1 MTFFFPPWLSY
12 KNIWAGIGGCH
23 FAFLS
28 NTDTQ
33 PQTMTYQKSD
43 YREEF
48 TPISSQRWDS
58 NLVSLGIWA
67 MNLDHWVMQLNL
79 NTSQCLLLYV
89 SLWRWNAQGQLFR
102 AHCKNIL
109 TNSIEL
115 GGSLQILYLK
125 KPTQNYYFSRSVKNH
140 MKGNEDKCH
149 VHFP

>member
-1 MTFFFPPWLSY
+1 MLSSLTLTPNHKQWLI
-12 KNIWAGIGGCH
+12 KRAI
-23 FAFLS
+23 
-28 NTDTQ
+28 TV
-33 PQTMTYQKSD
+33 KSSLLQAARD
-43 YREEF
+43 GTRTWYLLASELWILTTELC
-48 TPISSQRWDS
+48 
-58 NLVSLGIWA
+58 NL
-67 MNLDHWVMQLNL
+67 NQ

-109 TNSIEL
+109 TNAIEL

-125 KPTQNYYFSRSVKNH
+125 KPTQNYYFSRSVKNN